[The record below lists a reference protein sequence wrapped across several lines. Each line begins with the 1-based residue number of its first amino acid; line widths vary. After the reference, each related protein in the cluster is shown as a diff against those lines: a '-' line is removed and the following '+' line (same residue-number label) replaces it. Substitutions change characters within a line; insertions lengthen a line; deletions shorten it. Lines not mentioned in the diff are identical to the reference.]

1 MWYSLL
7 RLKKTA
13 DDAVSAK
20 VVVDDGSPWFFGHF
34 PDDPI
39 LPGIAQ
45 LNMVAEVVGL
55 SRQEKLCIRRLSRV
69 KFKKIVRPG
78 ELLEI
83 HASAAD
89 TTNIYTFRITSKDQD
104 VCSGTMSLATKTAET
119 KAT

>member
-7 RLKKTA
+7 GLKRA
-13 DDAVSAK
+13 DNEILARVT
-20 VVVDDGSPWFFGHF
+20 VEDGSPWFVGHF
-34 PDDPI
+34 PGDPI

-45 LNMVAEVVGL
+45 LYMVAEIVAQ
-55 SRQEKLCIRRLSRV
+55 SRQENLCIRRLSRV

-89 TTNIYTFRITSKDQD
+89 KTNIYTFRITSETQD
-104 VCSGTMSLATKTAET
+104 VCSGTMSLAQKTAET